1 MNAPSRSS
9 PNSSSSSTPLPF
21 SVERGK
27 TLGVEE
33 LAKYAPLAAQILDDP
48 VAMRKVSDRVF
59 ELLRQDLRLQQERR
73 QGYGR

>member
-9 PNSSSSSTPLPF
+9 PSSQNASTPLPF

-27 TLGVEE
+27 TVTVDE
-33 LAKYAPLAAQILDDP
+33 LAQYAPLAAQILDDP
-48 VAMRKVSDRVF
+48 VAMRRVCDRVF
-59 ELLRQDLRLQQERR
+59 ELLCQDLRLQQERR

>member
-1 MNAPSRSS
+1 MNVPSRSS
-9 PNSSSSSTPLPF
+9 ANASDSSTPLPF

-27 TLGVEE
+27 TLDADE

-48 VAMRKVSDRVF
+48 VTLRKVSDRVF
-59 ELLRQDLRLQQERR
+59 ELLCRDLRLQQERR